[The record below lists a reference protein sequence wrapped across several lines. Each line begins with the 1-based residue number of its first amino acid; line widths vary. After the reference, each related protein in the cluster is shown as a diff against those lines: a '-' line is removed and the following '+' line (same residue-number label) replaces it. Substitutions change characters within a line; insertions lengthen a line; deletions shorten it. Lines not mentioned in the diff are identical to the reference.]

1 MSRSS
6 RISLVLLTALTAA
19 GGVCAEVLKL
29 GDTAPVV
36 VHKGERPER
45 GMSAEQVESRFGP
58 PVKKIPPVGD
68 PPIARWEYP
77 GYTVY
82 FEGRYVLHAVDHRA
96 EGPSTEPT
104 QP

>member
-1 MSRSS
+1 MSCSS
-6 RISLVLLTALTAA
+6 RISLVLLTALLAA

-29 GDTAPVV
+29 DDATPVV

-45 GMSAEQVESRFGP
+45 GMSAEQVERRFGP
-58 PVKKIPPVGD
+58 PLKKVPAVGD
-68 PPIARWEYP
+68 PPIGRWEYP

-96 EGPSTEPT
+96 QGAGAEPS